1 MSPAFSSSPTHR
13 PAALER
19 AYRTATLRIIPILF
33 ICYMCNYLDRIN
45 VGFAKLQMLDQLRMS
60 NTAFGIGAGVFFVG
74 YVCAGVPSSLV
85 LRRVSPR
92 RWMCILML
100 SWGTLSAALLSVKTP
115 ASFYAL
121 RFLTGV
127 AEAGFFPS
135 IVLYLEQ
142 WFSTKHRGR
151 VLSLFLVS
159 IPVSGAVGGPLSG
172 WMLDYFA
179 GGRAGLSAWQWL
191 YLLQG
196 APTVLFGI
204 LLLFVLRDRVEQVSW
219 LTDAEK
225 QMVREDLDRDAR
237 TRALPAHPTGS
248 TSHVLFDRT
257 VLSLGFVYFCIQ
269 MGAYAMNFWLPTII
283 HALGVTKPG
292 QIGLA
297 SAVPYL
303 AASISMVVVGRSA
316 DFRQE
321 RRLHLGVPLL
331 IGFLG
336 LLLTGGAG
344 GDMILSIVGLTLA
357 TAGTLTGIAMFWPFT
372 SSLPNRPPAAGVA
385 LINSL
390 GQIAGFVSPYF
401 IGWVHDTIHSTTP
414 ALYMLSSLMAAG
426 ALLIVLRPG
435 PSHVV
440 PGASTLET
448 E

>member
-1 MSPAFSSSPTHR
+1 MSPAFLSSPTHR
-13 PAALER
+13 PAALDR

-33 ICYMCNYLDRIN
+33 VCYMCNYLDRIN

-92 RWMCILML
+92 RWMCIMML

-115 ASFYAL
+115 ESFYVL

-142 WFSTKHRGR
+142 WFATEHRGR

-159 IPVSGAVGGPLSG
+159 IPISGAVGGPLSG

-179 GGRAGLSAWQWL
+179 GGRGGLSAWQWL

-225 QMVREDLDRDAR
+225 RIVREDLDRDAR
-237 TRALPAHPTGS
+237 TCALPAHQTGPTS
-248 TSHVLFDRT
+248 KVLLDRT

-283 HALGVTKPG
+283 HALGVTKPS

-303 AASISMVVVGRSA
+303 TASIAMVIVGRSA
-316 DFRQE
+316 DLRQE

-331 IGFLG
+331 AGFLG
-336 LLLTGGAG
+336 LLLAAGAS
-344 GDMILSIVGLTLA
+344 GDIRVSMIGLTLA

-372 SSLPNRPPAAGVA
+372 SSLPDRPPATGIA

-401 IGWVHDTIHSTTP
+401 IGWARDKFHSTMP
-414 ALYMLSSLMAAG
+414 ALYILSSMMAAG

-435 PSHVV
+435 STSIV
-440 PGASTLET
+440 PASSTLET